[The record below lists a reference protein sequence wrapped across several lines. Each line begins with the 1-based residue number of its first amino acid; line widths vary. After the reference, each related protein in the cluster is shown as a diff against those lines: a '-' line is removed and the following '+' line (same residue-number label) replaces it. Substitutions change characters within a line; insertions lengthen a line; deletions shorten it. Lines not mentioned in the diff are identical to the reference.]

1 MSEQVTPEISDE
13 DSKLHEIAPAASRK
27 IRRLNWGKQLR
38 PGKRAR
44 AYFLVYSIELLVVMI
59 GIAAGFAV
67 NNYAEHQREL
77 KLEADYM
84 ANLHDELSH
93 DIENLMQ
100 ADSINNL
107 KIDELTRLLIMVK
120 MNDREQIDSISRL
133 IKKASEEVVLF
144 YPSKTTYE
152 SIKQGGHVNLIR
164 DFQIKNQLI
173 GLYENEYEKLATR
186 QNIILTDIRDRLQP
200 FVSEYYDII
209 EFQPLN
215 QEAVFS
221 YRFTNL
227 IQQMIENQSQSSRYY
242 KESLAKCRQML
253 RQLETKI
260 KN

>member
-27 IRRLNWGKQLR
+27 IRRLNLGKQLR